1 MCGRYTIGS
10 STPGEFDA
18 RFGGQVDVA
27 ALHRY
32 NVAPTQAVP
41 VVSGGP
47 DLGERTTGEAHWGL
61 LAPWASTRKEK
72 LKPINARAE
81 SLAEKKLFAPL
92 LADASHRVLV
102 LADGWYEWLRPEDPK
117 GARVPFHHVVD
128 GGGPFAF
135 AGLARTVKVR
145 EEEGGERI
153 ALRTMAIVTCAANG
167 PAGRIHDR
175 MPAVL
180 GGAEEEAAWLSPAVD
195 AREAATLLRPLED
208 GRVTVRPANPLVNS
222 VRSADGPWLLDPHAA
237 PDAQGAGAPAGGD
250 VAPGAQPSG
259 RDAGPA
265 PDAGGQTALPL
276 EDPGA

>member
-18 RFGGQVDVA
+18 RFGGQVDVS

-47 DLGERTTGEAHWGL
+47 DLGERSTRGAHWGL

-81 SLAEKKLFAPL
+81 SLTEKKLFAPL
-92 LADASHRVLV
+92 LADATHRVLV

-128 GGGPFAF
+128 DGGPFAF
-135 AGLARTVKVR
+135 AGLARTVRVR
-145 EEEGGERI
+145 EEEGGERTP
-153 ALRTMAIVTCAANG
+153 LLTMAIVTCAANG

-180 GGAEEEAAWLSPAVD
+180 AGPEEEAAWLSAAVD
-195 AREAATLLRPLED
+195 AREAAALLRPLDD

-222 VRSADGPWLLDPHAA
+222 VRSDDGPWLLDPDAT
-237 PDAQGAGAPAGGD
+237 PDGAGTTGGGGATGGPEPGRAGAGRVSDDDGD
-250 VAPGAQPSG
+250 
-259 RDAGPA
+259 
-265 PDAGGQTALPL
+265 GQTALPL

>member
-18 RFGGQVDVA
+18 RFGGQVDVS

-32 NVAPTQAVP
+32 NVAPTQPVP

-47 DLGERTTGEAHWGL
+47 DLGERTTRDAHWGL

-81 SLAEKKLFAPL
+81 SLGEKKLFAPL
-92 LADASHRVLV
+92 LAEATHRVLV

-135 AGLARTVKVR
+135 AGLASTVGVR
-145 EEEGGERI
+145 EEEGGERRP
-153 ALRTMAIVTCAANG
+153 LLTMAIVTCAANG

-180 GGAEEEAAWLSPAVD
+180 AGPEEEAAWLSPAVD
-195 AREAATLLRPLED
+195 AREAATLLRPLDD

-222 VRSADGPWLLDPHAA
+222 VRSADGPWLLDPDAT
-237 PDAQGAGAPAGGD
+237 PDGTGAGAPGD
-250 VAPGAQPSG
+250 GA
-259 RDAGPA
+259 D
-265 PDAGGQTALPL
+265 GQTALPL
-276 EDPGA
+276 GDPGA